1 MEKGA
6 AELLARGVA
15 FILSIFHTFRAGSAV
30 IWRSL
35 PLIVRL
41 TATVE
46 TAVAGGCARGLA
58 GVRVRRVGCVGDGH
72 FATIGLILEELLIA
86 RLLLNRALI
95 VVRNAFLGD
104 IAILLLG

>member
-1 MEKGA
+1 MEKGT
-6 AELLARGVA
+6 AELLARCIA
-15 FILSIFHTFRAGSAV
+15 FILSVLHAFRAGTAV

-46 TAVAGGCARGLA
+46 TAVAGGCTCGLV
-58 GVRVRRVGCVGDGH
+58 GVRVRRVGSVGNGY
-72 FATIGLILEELLIA
+72 FVPTVGLILEKLLIT

-95 VVRNAFLGD
+95 VV
-104 IAILLLG
+104 